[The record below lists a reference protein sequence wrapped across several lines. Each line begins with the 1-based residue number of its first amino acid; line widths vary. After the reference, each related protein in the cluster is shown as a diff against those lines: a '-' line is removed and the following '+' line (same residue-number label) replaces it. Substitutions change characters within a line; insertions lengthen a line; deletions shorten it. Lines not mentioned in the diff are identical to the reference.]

1 MFGLRSLRLGSMF
14 GIPLEIDA
22 SWLFV
27 FFLVAATLT
36 TSYFPAALPDQP
48 PVVYVALGLVTA
60 IAFFTSLVLHELA
73 HSLVARAGGL
83 RVSRVTLFVFGGV
96 SQLEDEPKSPGSEF
110 VMAAAGPL
118 TSLLIGAS
126 CWGLAI
132 LGGLVRAPE
141 WSLVPLDYLAIINV
155 ALAVFNLLPGFPLD
169 GGRVLRA
176 VLWAATGDIM
186 KATKWASRAGQA
198 LGTTLIAVAVFG
210 VLNGTFDFVWLAVMG
225 WFMSTLAAGAYRQ
238 QLTRARLAEVPVSAI
253 MSSPAVL
260 VPAELSL
267 EQMGHSYFLAGRH
280 PRYPVVDDGRV
291 IGLIDIERANDIPRA
306 LWGETTVGE
315 VAIKTL
321 ENAVVRP
328 EASVDSVLPKL
339 EPGGPGAVLVVEDG
353 RLAGIVTRS
362 DIIKLVMDITRDR
375 DSTSPEFRPGQ

>member
-1 MFGLRSLRLGSMF
+1 MFGLRSLQIGRLF
-14 GIPLEIDA
+14 GIPLEVDA

-36 TSYFPAALPDQP
+36 TSYLPAALPDQTP
-48 PVVYVALGLVTA
+48 LVYVALGLVTA
-60 IAFFTSLVLHELA
+60 VAFFTTLVLHELA

-83 RVSRVTLFVFGGV
+83 KVSKVTLFVFGGV
-96 SQLEDEPKSPGSEF
+96 SQLDDEPKSPGSEF
-110 VMAAAGPL
+110 VMAIAGPAM
-118 TSLLIGAS
+118 SLLIGAT

-132 LGGLVRAPE
+132 VGGSIGAPE
-141 WSLVPLDYLAIINV
+141 WVLVPLDYLAIINV
-155 ALAVFNLLPGFPLD
+155 ALAIFNLLPGFPLD

-176 VLWAATGDIM
+176 ILWAATGDIM

-198 LGTTLIAVAVFG
+198 LGTTLMAVAVFG
-210 VLNGTFDFVWLAVMG
+210 VLNGTFDLVWLAVMG
-225 WFMSTLAAGAYRQ
+225 WFMSTLAVGAYRQ
-238 QLTRARLAEVPVSAI
+238 QLTRARLAEVTVAAI

-260 VPAELSL
+260 APADLSL

-280 PRYPVVDDGRV
+280 PRYPVVEDGRV
-291 IGLIDIERANDIPRA
+291 IGLIDIERVNDVPRDQWA
-306 LWGETTVGE
+306 TVTVGE
-315 VAIKTL
+315 VASKSL

-328 EASVDSVLPKL
+328 EASVDSILPRL

-362 DIIKLVMDITRDR
+362 DVITLVMDITRDR
-375 DSTSPEFRPGQ
+375 RSTTL

>member
-1 MFGLRSLRLGSMF
+1 
-14 GIPLEIDA
+14 
-22 SWLFV
+22 
-27 FFLVAATLT
+27 
-36 TSYFPAALPDQP
+36 
-48 PVVYVALGLVTA
+48 
-60 IAFFTSLVLHELA
+60 
-73 HSLVARAGGL
+73 
-83 RVSRVTLFVFGGV
+83 
-96 SQLEDEPKSPGSEF
+96 
-110 VMAAAGPL
+110 
-118 TSLLIGAS
+118 
-126 CWGLAI
+126 
-132 LGGLVRAPE
+132 
-141 WSLVPLDYLAIINV
+141 
-155 ALAVFNLLPGFPLD
+155 
-169 GGRVLRA
+169 
-176 VLWAATGDIM
+176 
-186 KATKWASRAGQA
+186 
-198 LGTTLIAVAVFG
+198 
-210 VLNGTFDFVWLAVMG
+210 
-225 WFMSTLAAGAYRQ
+225 
-238 QLTRARLAEVPVSAI
+238 

>member
-1 MFGLRSLRLGSMF
+1 MF

-36 TSYFPAALPDQP
+36 TSYFPAALPDQVP
-48 PVVYVALGLVTA
+48 TVYVALGLVTA
-60 IAFFTSLVLHELA
+60 IAFFASLVLHELA

-83 RVSRVTLFVFGGV
+83 RVSRVTLFVFGGI

-110 VMAAAGPL
+110 VMAVAGPL
-118 TSLLIGAS
+118 TSLLIGVA
-126 CWGLAI
+126 CWGLTVA
-132 LGGLVRAPE
+132 GGLAGAPE
-141 WSLVPLDYLAIINV
+141 WALVPFDYLAIINV

-169 GGRVLRA
+169 GGRVLRSI
-176 VLWAATGDIM
+176 LWAATGDLM
-186 KATKWASRAGQA
+186 KATKWASRAGQG
-198 LGTTLIAVAVFG
+198 LGTALIAVAVFG

-238 QLTRARLAEVPVSAI
+238 QLTRVRLAEVPISAI

-260 VPAELSL
+260 VPADLSL

-291 IGLIDIERANDIPRA
+291 IGLIDIERVGEVPRS
-306 LWGETTVGE
+306 LWAETTVGE
-315 VAIKTL
+315 VATKNL
-321 ENAVVRP
+321 EDAVARP
-328 EASVDSVLPKL
+328 EASVDSILPQL
-339 EPGGPGAVLVVEDG
+339 EPGGPGAILVVEDG

-362 DIIKLVMDITRDR
+362 DIIKLVMDITRGR
-375 DSTSPEFRPGQ
+375 TESGTA

>member
-1 MFGLRSLRLGSMF
+1 
-14 GIPLEIDA
+14 
-22 SWLFV
+22 
-27 FFLVAATLT
+27 TLT
-36 TSYFPAALPDQP
+36 TSYFPAALPDQT
-48 PVVYVALGLVTA
+48 PVIYVALGLVTA
-60 IAFFTSLVLHELA
+60 IAFFASLVLHELA

-83 RVSRVTLFVFGGV
+83 KVSRVTLFVFGGV
-96 SQLEDEPKSPGSEF
+96 SQLDDEPKSPGSEF
-110 VMAAAGPL
+110 VMAIAGPAM
-118 TSLLIGAS
+118 SLLIGAV

-132 LGGLVRAPE
+132 GGGLVGAPE
-141 WSLVPLDYLAIINV
+141 WVLVPLDYLAIINV
-155 ALAVFNLLPGFPLD
+155 ALAIFNLLPGFPLD

-176 VLWAATGDIM
+176 ILWAATGDVM

-198 LGTTLIAVAVFG
+198 IGTILIAAAVFG
-210 VLNGTFDFVWLAVMG
+210 VLNGTFDLVWLAVMG

-260 VPAELSL
+260 APADLSL

-280 PRYPVVDDGRV
+280 PRYPVIEDGRV
-291 IGLIDIERANDIPRA
+291 VGLIDIERVNVVPRE
-306 LWGETTVGE
+306 LWAQVTVGE
-315 VAIKTL
+315 VASKSL

-328 EASVDSVLPKL
+328 EASVDSILPRL

-362 DIIKLVMDITRDR
+362 DIISLVMDITRDR
-375 DSTSPEFRPGQ
+375 GPAKS

>member
-1 MFGLRSLRLGSMF
+1 MFGLRSLQIGRFL
-14 GIPLEIDA
+14 GIPLEVDA

-36 TSYFPAALPDQP
+36 TSYFPAALPDQT

-60 IAFFTSLVLHELA
+60 IAFFASLVLHELA

-83 RVSRVTLFVFGGV
+83 KVSRVTLFVFGGV

-110 VMAAAGPL
+110 VMAIAGPAM
-118 TSLLIGAS
+118 SLLIGAA

-132 LGGLVRAPE
+132 AGGLIGAPE
-141 WSLVPLDYLAIINV
+141 WMLVPLDYLAIINV
-155 ALAVFNLLPGFPLD
+155 ALAIFNLLPGFPLD

-176 VLWAATGDIM
+176 ILWAATGDVM

-198 LGTTLIAVAVFG
+198 LGTILMAVAVFG
-210 VLNGTFDFVWLAVMG
+210 VLNGTFDLVWLDVKG
-225 WFMSTLAAGAYRQ
+225 WFMSALAAGAYRQ
-238 QLTRARLAEVPVSAI
+238 QLTRARLAEVPVSSI

-260 VPAELSL
+260 APADLSL

-280 PRYPVVDDGRV
+280 PRYPVIKDGRV
-291 IGLIDIERANDIPRA
+291 IGLIDIERANDVPREQWA
-306 LWGETTVGE
+306 QVTVGE
-315 VAIKTL
+315 VASKSL

-328 EASVDSVLPKL
+328 EASVDSILPRL

-362 DIIKLVMDITRDR
+362 DVISLLMDITRDR
-375 DSTSPEFRPGQ
+375 GSATL

>member
-1 MFGLRSLRLGSMF
+1 MFGLRSLRLGRLF

-36 TSYFPAALPDQP
+36 TSYFPAALPDQT
-48 PVVYVALGLVTA
+48 PVAYVALGLLTA
-60 IAFFTSLVLHELA
+60 IVFFASLVLHELA

-96 SQLEDEPKSPGSEF
+96 SQLEDEPRSPGSEF
-110 VMAAAGPL
+110 VMAAAGPVM
-118 TSLLIGAS
+118 SLLIGAG

-132 LGGLVRAPE
+132 VGGLVGAPE
-141 WSLVPLDYLAIINV
+141 WMLVPLDYLAIINV
-155 ALAVFNLLPGFPLD
+155 ALAIFNLLPGFPLD

-176 VLWAATGDIM
+176 ILWAATGDVM

-198 LGTTLIAVAVFG
+198 LGTALIAVAVFG

-225 WFMSTLAAGAYRQ
+225 WFMSTLAVGAYRQ
-238 QLTRARLAEVPVSAI
+238 QLTRARLAEVAVSEI

-260 VPAELSL
+260 APADLSL
-267 EQMGHSYFLAGRH
+267 EEMGHSYFLAGRH
-280 PRYPVVDDGRV
+280 PRYPVVEDGRV
-291 IGLIDIERANDIPRA
+291 IGLIDIERVNEVARNRWA
-306 LWGETTVGE
+306 ETTVGE
-315 VAIKTL
+315 VASKNL
-321 ENAVVRP
+321 EAAVARP
-328 EASVDSVLPKL
+328 EASVDSILPRL
-339 EPGGPGAVLVVEDG
+339 EPGGPGAILVVEDG

-375 DSTSPEFRPGQ
+375 EAATPEPRA